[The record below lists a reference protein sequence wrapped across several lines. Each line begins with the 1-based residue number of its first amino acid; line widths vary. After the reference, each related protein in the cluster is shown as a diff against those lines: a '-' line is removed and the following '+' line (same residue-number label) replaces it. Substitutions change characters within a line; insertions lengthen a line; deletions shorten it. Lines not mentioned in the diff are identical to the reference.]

1 MCGFAG
7 FHSPRNFP
15 QSADILARNL
25 GDQLRQRGPDGAG
38 EWISNNLQTALAF
51 RRLAIVDLTKTGEQ
65 PMVSADGRFVL
76 VMNGEIYNHRELRS
90 ELRARGRLF
99 LGGSDTE
106 VLLGA
111 ISEWGLEVSLN
122 RSVGMFALALVDVE
136 QQLLFLARDRLG
148 EKPLYYGWSNN
159 HFFFGSEL
167 KAFRPHPGFTPT
179 VDRGS
184 LTLYLRHSYVPS
196 PHCIFEGFHKLL
208 PGHILGLPLDGRASP
223 GKEEIRRYWALP
235 KPDLQ
240 EPSGRSS
247 EDCVEE
253 LEALLRAAVRM
264 QLLADVPVG
273 AFLSGGIDSSTVVS
287 LMQAESAARV
297 KTFNIG
303 FADPHVDESTHAECV
318 ASHLGTDHVAW
329 RCADSEL
336 LDLAGQLPNVYSEPF
351 ADDSQLPTLAL
362 ARLARQ
368 SVTVC
373 LSGDGGDELFLG
385 YGRYAKSLFRWQQ
398 INEHPGLCAGLR
410 CGVDALANLVAHLAD
425 SPLKRKCFCKLNRVR
440 KHWLPE
446 NLLAY
451 YSYRMSTNK
460 GAELYLNQP
469 EVMREFADDAALMP
483 SLRDDLS
490 CLSYLDLNTYLP
502 DDILVKVDRAAM
514 AFSLETRMPFLDHRV
529 VEYACKM
536 PEDLKRNAGQS
547 KWPLRQILNKR
558 FPPKLFERPKM
569 GFSTPMERWLRGPLR
584 DWGEAQLEESRLRRD
599 GFFDVGEVRRLW
611 NEHQRG
617 RRNRAYMLW
626 GILMFQAWHETFLDL
641 WTPHTLSNSKN

>member
-7 FHSPRNFP
+7 FHSPHNFS
-15 QSADILARNL
+15 QSAGVLARRM

-38 EWISNNLQTALAF
+38 EWISERLRTALAF
-51 RRLAIVDLTKTGEQ
+51 RRLAIIDLTRTGEQ
-65 PMVSADGRFVL
+65 PMVSSDGRFVL
-76 VMNGEIYNHRELRS
+76 VMNGEIYNHCELRS
-90 ELRARGRLF
+90 ELEARGRGF
-99 LGGSDTE
+99 QGGSDTE

-111 ISEWGLEVSLN
+111 ISEWGLEASLN
-122 RSVGMFALALVDVE
+122 RSVGMFAVALVDVE
-136 QQLLFLARDRLG
+136 QKLLFLARDRLG

-167 KAFRPHPGFTPT
+167 KAFRPHPAFTPT
-179 VDRGS
+179 IDRGA

-196 PHCIFEGFHKLL
+196 PHCIFEGYYKLL
-208 PGHILGLPLDGRASP
+208 PGHILTLPLDGSASP
-223 GKEEIRRYWALP
+223 GKEVIRRYWALP

-240 EPSGRSS
+240 EPSNRSS
-247 EDCVEE
+247 EDCVDE

-273 AFLSGGIDSSTVVS
+273 AFLSGGIDSSAVVS
-287 LMQAESAARV
+287 LMQAESAGSV
-297 KTFNIG
+297 KTFNIS
-303 FADPHVDESTHAECV
+303 FPDPHVDESTYAERV
-318 ASHLGTDHVAW
+318 ASHLGTEHVTW

-336 LDLAGQLPNVYSEPF
+336 LELAGLLPDVYSEPF

-385 YGRYAKSLFRWQQ
+385 YGRYGKAILRWRQ
-398 INEHPGLCAGLR
+398 IREHAGLCAGLR
-410 CGVDALANLVAHLAD
+410 CGVDALANLLTHLAD

-446 NLLAY
+446 SLPAY

-460 GAELYLNQP
+460 GAEMYLNQP
-469 EVMREFADDAALMP
+469 EAMREFADDAALMP
-483 SLRDDLS
+483 SLRDDLA
-490 CLSYLDLNTYLP
+490 CLGYVDLNTYLP

-529 VEYACKM
+529 VEYASTM
-536 PEDLKRNAGQS
+536 PETLKRNQGKS
-547 KWPLRQILNKR
+547 KWPLRQILKR
-558 FPPKLFERPKM
+558 RFSPELFERPKM

-584 DWGEAQLEESRLRRD
+584 AWGEAQLDESRLRRE

-611 NEHQRG
+611 LEHQQQRRSRG
-617 RRNRAYMLW
+617 YMLW
-626 GILMFQAWHETFLDL
+626 GILMFQAWYENFQDGAH
-641 WTPHTLSNSKN
+641 HGV

>member
-15 QSADILARNL
+15 ESAEILARNM

-38 EWISNNLQTALAF
+38 EWISRTLGTAMAF
-51 RRLAIVDLTKTGEQ
+51 RRLAIIDLTRTGEQ

-76 VMNGEIYNHRELRS
+76 AMNGEIYNHCDLRTEL
-90 ELRARGRLF
+90 EARGGKF

-106 VLLGA
+106 VLLGG
-111 ISEWGLEVSLN
+111 ISEWGLEGALN
-122 RSVGMFALALVDVE
+122 RSVGMFAIALVDIH
-136 QQLLFLARDRLG
+136 QQRLFLARDRLG

-167 KAFRPHPGFTPT
+167 KAFRPHPGFSPT
-179 VDRGS
+179 VDRGA

-196 PHCIFEGFHKLL
+196 PQCIFEGFHKLL
-208 PGHILGLPLDGRASP
+208 PGTILSLPLDGTASR
-223 GKEEIRRYWALP
+223 GKEVIQRFWSLP
-235 KPDLQ
+235 KPDL
-240 EPSGRSS
+240 EERPSYSFEES
-247 EDCVEE
+247 VEG
-253 LEALLRAAVRM
+253 LEALLRDAIRM

-287 LMQAESAARV
+287 LMQSESTASV

-303 FADPHVDESTHAECV
+303 FTDAHVDESAYAERV
-318 ASHLGTDHVAW
+318 ASHLGTDHITW

-336 LDLAGQLPNVYSEPF
+336 LELVGLLPQVYSEPF

-362 ARLARQ
+362 ARLARK

-385 YGRYAKSLFRWQQ
+385 YGRYGKALLRWRQIRDHASLR
-398 INEHPGLCAGLR
+398 AGLR
-410 CGVDALANLVAHLAD
+410 CGVDALSKLLAHLAD

-446 NLLAY
+446 SLATY

-460 GAELYLNQP
+460 GAEIFLSQP
-469 EVMREFADDAALMP
+469 EAMREFADEAALMP
-483 SLRDDLS
+483 SLRDNLS
-490 CLSYLDLNTYLP
+490 CLSYVDLNTYLP
-502 DDILVKVDRAAM
+502 DDLLVKVDRAAM

-529 VEYACKM
+529 VEFASKM
-536 PEDLKRNAGQS
+536 PETLKRNQDKS
-547 KWPLRQILNKR
+547 KWPLRQILKRR
-558 FPPKLFERPKM
+558 FPAELFERPKM
-569 GFSTPMERWLRGPLR
+569 GFNTPMDRWLRGPLR
-584 DWGEAQLEESRLRRD
+584 DWGEAQLDESRLGRE

-611 NEHQRG
+611 SEHQQHG
-617 RRNRAYMLW
+617 RSRAYMLW
-626 GILMFQAWHETFLDL
+626 GILMFQAWYETYRDQS
-641 WTPHTLSNSKN
+641 TPHV

>member
-15 QSADILARNL
+15 QSADSLARNM
-25 GDQLRQRGPDGAG
+25 GDQLQQRGPDGTG
-38 EWISNNLQTALAF
+38 EWISDNLRTALAF
-51 RRLAIVDLTKTGEQ
+51 RRLAIIDLTKTGEQ

-76 VMNGEIYNHRELRS
+76 AMNGEIYNHRDLRIEL
-90 ELRARGRLF
+90 EARGRHF

-111 ISEWGLEVSLN
+111 ISEWGLEVGLN

-136 QQLLFLARDRLG
+136 QQFLFLARDRLG
-148 EKPLYYGWSNN
+148 EKPLYYGWNHN

-167 KAFRPHPGFTPT
+167 KAFRPHPGFAPK
-179 VDRGS
+179 VDRGA

-208 PGHILGLPLDGRASP
+208 PGHILALSVDGNASP
-223 GKEEIRRYWALP
+223 GKEVIRRYWALP

-240 EPSGRSS
+240 EPFGRSS
-247 EDCVEE
+247 EECVDE
-253 LEALLRAAVRM
+253 LEGLLRAAVRM

-303 FADPHVDESTHAECV
+303 FVDRHVDESAYAEHV
-318 ASHLGTDHVAW
+318 AAHLGTDHHRL
-329 RCADSEL
+329 RCEDSEL
-336 LDLAGQLPNVYSEPF
+336 LELAGLLPEVYSEPF

-385 YGRYAKSLFRWQQ
+385 YGRYGKAVLRWRQ
-398 INEHPGLCAGLR
+398 IREHAGLCAGLR
-410 CGVDALANLVAHLAD
+410 CGVDALATLLTHLAD

-440 KHWLPE
+440 KHWLPQ
-446 NLLAY
+446 NLPAY
-451 YSYRMSTNK
+451 YTYRMSTNK
-460 GAELYLNQP
+460 GAELYLSRP
-469 EVMREFADDAALMP
+469 EAMREFVDDAALMA

-490 CLSYLDLNTYLP
+490 CLSYVDLNTYLP

-529 VEYACKM
+529 VEYASKI
-536 PEDLKRNAGQS
+536 PESLKRNAGQS
-547 KWPLRQILNKR
+547 KWPLRQILRRK
-558 FPPKLFERPKM
+558 FPPQFFDRPKM
-569 GFSTPMERWLRGPLR
+569 GFNTPMDRWLRGPLR
-584 DWGEAQLEESRLRRD
+584 DWGEAQLAESRLQRES
-599 GFFDVGEVRRLW
+599 FFDVGEVRRLW
-611 NEHQRG
+611 SDHQHH

-626 GILMFQAWHETFLDL
+626 GILMFQAWYETFLDRSAR
-641 WTPHTLSNSKN
+641 HHIV